1 MILILVRMHHIH
13 LTRSTTHQEPTLD
26 EDVRLPSGSVQV
38 SGVNQGKELSM
49 LSQNPKKGLPTITK
63 VKRTTWYYG
72 LLGAVTVDTESKYIR
87 QNEKDAEKSQIA
99 MAEKTVISITPALLK
114 RQLEIRLT
122 NTFSGIT
129 RTLQTYPIL
138 TSFRK
143 SRVERYIEVGDLE
156 GLQSMFSSREIS
168 PFVLN
173 ERGEGLLH
181 VCAFTPARRYSAD
194 NLQVAAEYRRPE
206 ICSFLI
212 QLGVRPDRASGNG
225 M

>member
-1 MILILVRMHHIH
+1 MHHIH

-26 EDVRLPSGSVQV
+26 EDVRLPSRSVQV
-38 SGVNQGKELSM
+38 SGVNQSKELSM

-87 QNEKDAEKSQIA
+87 QDEKNVEKSRIA
-99 MAEKTVISITPALLK
+99 MSEKTVISVTPAFLK

-138 TSFRK
+138 TSFQE
-143 SRVERYIEVGDLE
+143 SRVDGYIKVGDLE
-156 GLQSMFSSREIS
+156 GLQSMFSSGELS

-173 ERGEGLLH
+173 EHGEGLLH
-181 VCAFTPARRYSAD
+181 VCGFTPVRRCLTDS
-194 NLQVAAEYRRPE
+194 LQLAAEYRRPE

-212 QLGVRPDRASGNG
+212 QLGVRPDRVSDHG

>member
-1 MILILVRMHHIH
+1 MHHIH
-13 LTRSTTHQEPTLD
+13 LTRSTTHQVPTVD
-26 EDVRLPSGSVQV
+26 EDVRLPSRSVQV
-38 SGVNQGKELSM
+38 SGVNQSKELSM

-72 LLGAVTVDTESKYIR
+72 LLGAVTVDTKSKYIR
-87 QNEKDAEKSQIA
+87 QDEKDAKKSRIA
-99 MAEKTVISITPALLK
+99 MSEKTVISLTPAFLK

-129 RTLQTYPIL
+129 RTIQTYPIL
-138 TSFRK
+138 KSFRE
-143 SRVERYIEVGDLE
+143 SRVDGYIEVGDLE
-156 GLQSMFSSREIS
+156 GLQSMFSSGELS

-181 VCAFTPARRYSAD
+181 VCAFTPVRRYLAD
-194 NLQVAAEYRRPE
+194 SLQLAAEYQRPE

-212 QLGVRPDRASGNG
+212 QLGVSPDRASDYGV
-225 M
+225 

>member
-1 MILILVRMHHIH
+1 
-13 LTRSTTHQEPTLD
+13 
-26 EDVRLPSGSVQV
+26 
-38 SGVNQGKELSM
+38 M

-63 VKRTTWYYG
+63 IKRTIWYYG
-72 LLGAVTVDTESKYIR
+72 LLGAVTVGTESKYIR
-87 QNEKDAEKSQIA
+87 QDEKDAEKSRIA
-99 MAEKTVISITPALLK
+99 MSEKTVISVTPAFLK

-138 TSFRK
+138 TSFRE
-143 SRVERYIEVGDLE
+143 SRVDGYIKVGDLE
-156 GLQSMFSSREIS
+156 GLQSMFSSGELS

-173 ERGEGLLH
+173 EDGEGLLH
-181 VCAFTPARRYSAD
+181 VSAFTPMRRYLAD
-194 NLQVAAEYRRPE
+194 SLQLAVEYRRPE

-212 QLGVRPDRASGNG
+212 QLGVRPDRASDEG